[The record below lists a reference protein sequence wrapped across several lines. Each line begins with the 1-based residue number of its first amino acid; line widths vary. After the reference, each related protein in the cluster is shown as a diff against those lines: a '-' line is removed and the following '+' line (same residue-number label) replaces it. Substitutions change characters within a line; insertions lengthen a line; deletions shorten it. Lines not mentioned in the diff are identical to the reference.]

1 MPTQESVLSIV
12 GALNQRYPH
21 ACSLSLGR
29 PNPDI
34 YARLDLERYARTYQ
48 AFLRTEKHY
57 DNAKIRENL
66 YTYGPSQGMIT
77 AHLAKWLAN
86 DEGIHA
92 GEKEI
97 LVTNGCQEAY
107 NLVLLHELRQPED
120 CVLIIEP
127 SYFGFTDCVAVLG
140 KSSVK
145 IAIDD
150 LADPAGG
157 VDFTLLPAVI
167 EQYRRQG
174 KQIKLI
180 YINPDFNNPMT
191 YQLSEAEKSMLLA
204 VCTQQGVKIIEDG
217 TYSAFY
223 YDGIQPRA
231 IKTRDNAGQVY
242 YIGSFSKTLCPS
254 LRLGYLVI
262 SRHGDATF
270 NHLLHIKDHTSLS
283 SSALNQQIVAGFL
296 IEHQYSLENWIRPI
310 RDEYRA
316 RRDAM
321 LQVLEQEL
329 DAGLLQWHAPAG
341 GFFVYIRLP
350 QEIDTAHLLD
360 CAEGYQ
366 VTFLPVSYA
375 VRDGRQRAH
384 GIRLAFS
391 YYPPAAIAAGTRKF
405 CQFLNEKL
413 LPQQI

>member
-1 MPTQESVLSIV
+1 MPTQASVLSIV
-12 GALNQRYPH
+12 SALNQRYPN

-34 YARLDLERYARTYQ
+34 YAQLDLAHYAQVYQ
-48 AFLRTEKHY
+48 AFLRTEKQY
-57 DNAKIRENL
+57 DSAKIRENL
-66 YTYGPSQGMIT
+66 YTYGPSQGMINT
-77 AHLAKWLAN
+77 HLAKWLAH
-86 DEGIHA
+86 DEGIRA
-92 GEKEI
+92 DEKEI

-107 NLVLLHELRQPED
+107 NLVLLHELRQPDE

-140 KSSVK
+140 KASVK
-145 IAIDD
+145 IAVDD

-157 VDFTLLPAVI
+157 FDFTQLSAVI
-167 EQYRRQG
+167 EQSRRQG
-174 KQIKLI
+174 KHIKLI

-191 YQLSEAEKSMLLA
+191 YQLSAEEKSTLLA

-217 TYSAFY
+217 TYSTFY

-231 IKTRDNAGQVY
+231 IKTQDHSGQVY

-262 SRHGDATF
+262 SRHGDETF
-270 NHLLHIKDHTSLS
+270 NQLLHIKDHTSLS

-310 RDEYRA
+310 RAEYRA

-329 DAGLLQWHAPAG
+329 DASLLQWRAPAG
-341 GFFVYIRLP
+341 GFFVYIRFVR
-350 QEIDTAHLLD
+350 EVNTAHLLD

-366 VTFLPVSYA
+366 VTFLPVSYD

-405 CQFLNEKL
+405 CQFLNERL
-413 LPQQI
+413 LPQSV